1 MKVLVSGA
9 SVAGPSVALW
19 LSRSGHDV
27 TVVEIAPA
35 LRQGG
40 YAVDFRGEVNKVVLD
55 KMGVLPDLRAR
66 QTGGTAMRFVDE
78 SGRQLMRLPAE
89 FAGGELEVLRAD
101 LSRIL
106 YEHSRDLAS
115 YRFGD
120 TIASLQEHADG
131 VDVRFESGLEDTYGL
146 VVGADGMHSVVRR
159 LAFAPEQVTER
170 HHGYYVAGWEVPNT
184 IGITGDTLQYNVP
197 GKLASVGAD
206 RRDPA
211 LAGTLFMF
219 KSPQLSYDR
228 RNLDEQKAIL
238 HEQFKDVGWHVPW
251 LLEALPAA
259 TELYFDSISRV
270 RVDRWH
276 TGRVVLLG
284 DAGYGATFGAM
295 GTSTAV
301 IGAYILA
308 GELAEAHGD
317 HQAAF
322 ARYEARLRKAVQTT
336 QDGSQAGQFLA
347 PATRFGI
354 TARNRILDTKFFL
367 NQMLKLAQK
376 VSNLIELPD
385 YPVLD
390 QLSSGSLAR
399 NLSQGSGNQPGTP
412 STAR

>member
-19 LSRSGHDV
+19 LARCGHDV
-27 TVVEIAPA
+27 TVVEVAPA

-55 KMGVLPDLRAR
+55 KMGVLPDLRAL

-78 SGRQLMRLPAE
+78 GGRQLMRMPEE

-101 LSRIL
+101 LSRVF
-106 YEHSRDLAS
+106 YEHSRGQAS

-120 TIASLQEHADG
+120 SIASLREHPGG
-131 VDVRFESGLEDTYGL
+131 VDVRFESGLEETYDL
-146 VVGADGMHSVVRR
+146 VIGADGMHSVVRR

-170 HHGYYVAGWEVPNT
+170 HLGYYVAGWEAPNT
-184 IGITGDTLQYNVP
+184 VGISGDALQYNVP

-211 LAGTLFMF
+211 LVQTLFVF

-228 RNLDEQKAIL
+228 RNLDEQKAIVRE
-238 HEQFKDVGWHVPW
+238 HFEDVGWHVPW
-251 LLEALPAA
+251 MLDALPAA
-259 TELYFDSISRV
+259 TEMYFDSISRV
-270 RVDRWH
+270 HVDRWS

-284 DAGYGATFGAM
+284 DAGYGATFGAL

-301 IGAYILA
+301 IGAYVLA
-308 GELAEAHGD
+308 GELAESRGD
-317 HQAAF
+317 YRAAF

-336 QDGSQAGQFLA
+336 QDGSRTGQFLA
-347 PATRFGI
+347 PATQFGI
-354 TARNRILDTKFFL
+354 TARNRILNTRFFM
-367 NQMLKLAQK
+367 NQMLRMARKF
-376 VSNLIELPD
+376 SNLIELPA
-385 YPVLD
+385 YPALD
-390 QLSSGSLAR
+390 QGSSGSLAR

-412 STAR
+412 RTAR